1 MNVVNISGKYTPHK
15 VDKKFIIIPKY
26 APLYAMI
33 KCCGPTQAPIKSP
46 IAVPIEIIGE
56 LLSQRSHAPEIF
68 EVLPIDLGHRKY
80 TDPVKLTL
88 TNYRK
93 SYQEILAESGK
104 SVSVEPPV
112 KDETEKEEILEVT
125 EPAIEKPVKVEETV
139 TENEEV
145 SVEPVVEPTVEP
157 VTEDEVTENVNLVE
171 EANTDTVD
179 VVNEDETVPEEDAQ
193 EVVES
198 EEAEE
203 LAEEVSQN
211 VDISG
216 LGIEDKADEPEAHV
230 MEMDVI
236 PKDNTPSDPET
247 ASNNQQNHKNRKKHR
262 R

>member
-93 SYQEILAESGK
+93 SYQEILAESGR

-112 KDETEKEEILEVT
+112 KPVAPVVEDKKKEETPTVT
-125 EPAIEKPVKVEETV
+125 EPAVEEPVKVEETV

-247 ASNNQQNHKNRKKHR
+247 ASNNQ
-262 R
+262 

>member
-125 EPAIEKPVKVEETV
+125 EPAVEEPVKVEETV

>member
-88 TNYRK
+88 ANYRK

-112 KDETEKEEILEVT
+112 KDEVEKEEIPEVT
-125 EPAIEKPVKVEETV
+125 EPAVEEPVKVEETV

-236 PKDNTPSDPET
+236 PKDDAPSDPET
-247 ASNNQQNHKNRKKHR
+247 TTNNQQNHKNRKKHR

>member
-15 VDKKFIIIPKY
+15 VNKKFIIIPKY

-46 IAVPIEIIGE
+46 VAVPIEIIGE
-56 LLSQRSHAPEIF
+56 LLSQRSHTPEIF

-112 KDETEKEEILEVT
+112 KDETEKKEILEVT
-125 EPAIEKPVKVEETV
+125 EPAVEEPVKVEETV

-145 SVEPVVEPTVEP
+145 SEEPVVEATVEP
-157 VTEDEVTENVNLVE
+157 VTEETVTENVNLTT

-179 VVNEDETVPEEDAQ
+179 DVNEDETIPKIVEDTTESVEVEEP
-193 EVVES
+193 
-198 EEAEE
+198 
-203 LAEEVSQN
+203 AEEVTSD

-216 LGIEDKADEPEAHV
+216 LGIEEKVDEPETHV

-236 PKDNTPSDPET
+236 PKDDSPSDPET
-247 ASNNQQNHKNRKKHR
+247 TTNNQQNHKNRKKHR